1 MLFKE
6 MKPGYPVYFLDK
18 ENVKAYQG
26 KVVSVAVPRYDAPKF
41 GQIAQPQTGMV
52 VDVTIEA
59 NGEAKTYTIP
69 EATSVAYAGMVVLSS
84 DKDGIL
90 REVEALKSEAEATL
104 SKMETAKANIGRCD
118 AILEEWNPQI
128 AEKRE
133 NERRIEGIENEV
145 KSLGQMV
152 REFINEFKRG

>member
-18 ENVKAYQG
+18 ESVKAYQG

-41 GQIAQPQTGMV
+41 GQISQPQTGMV

-69 EATSVAYAGMVVLSS
+69 ESTSVAYACMVVLSS

-104 SKMETAKANIGRCD
+104 SKMETAKANVAKCD

-152 REFINEFKRG
+152 RELINEFKK